1 MSKHTKGPWHVW
13 AGAIYQGHDNDDL
26 DGQLV
31 ILSLEA
37 GALMDDIKAGEWDD
51 HVNAKPEDLRLAA
64 AAPELLEA
72 LQSIAE
78 CCDEDHAARDYL
90 SRQTE
95 IRGIARAAIAKA
107 TGEQP

>member
-1 MSKHTKGPWHVW
+1 MSAHTPGPWNAVEV
-13 AGAIYQGHDNDDL
+13 GDTGGENPMPVYEVQTMDGHKRICEYIRPDD
-26 DGQLV
+26 
-31 ILSLEA
+31 A
-37 GALMDDIKAGEWDD
+37 
-51 HVNAKPEDLRLAA
+51 RLCA

-78 CCDEDHAARDYL
+78 CCDEDHAARDYA

-107 TGEQP
+107 TGE